1 MSTIKDFENAP
12 VGATATHKMTG
23 GRAMRVDGVEW
34 RWIRTNGLFAT
45 DEQMKH
51 WGYTLDPSVPVTARE
66 ALYLAWELAHE
77 VKPGQVIPKGDRLLE
92 FYDSGL
98 KEYTAQRDIKIDPDL
113 APVFRTLDPL
123 PDPEPDWLDAPAI
136 LASHP
141 LCADTEPIG
150 LWIPA
155 SGEGMWEWPHGEFE
169 AHWSELEDVTPLYP
183 KEGHDAGCAC
193 GCGEGRTQ
201 STKGKP

>member
-12 VGATATHKMTG
+12 VGATATHETMGLRVMKINDSTRDWITPRG
-23 GRAMRVDGVEW
+23 GYLSDEEVASRD
-34 RWIRTNGLFAT
+34 FA
-45 DEQMKH
+45 
-51 WGYTLDPSVPVTARE
+51 LDPSAPTTARE

-92 FYDSGL
+92 FDDSGL
-98 KEYTAQRDIKIDPDL
+98 KEYTAQCDIKIDPDL
-113 APVFRTLDPL
+113 APVFRTFVPL
-123 PDPEPDWLDAPAI
+123 PDPEPDWLDAPAV

-141 LCADTEPIG
+141 LCADTEQIG

-155 SGEGMWEWPHGEFE
+155 SGEGMWEWPFQQGEFK

-193 GCGEGRTQ
+193 GCGEG
-201 STKGKP
+201 